1 MATFGNGQAMT
12 RKDGTRLLSGR
23 GQDVGDR
30 LLRELATRLVTCIR
44 ECDTAARFG
53 GDEFVVMLE
62 DLSTVADEAADQAEH
77 VAEKIL
83 ARLTV
88 AYNLQGRQHS
98 STPSVGVTLF
108 CGNEFGTDELFK
120 RADVAMYQAKAA
132 GRNTVRFFDP
142 QMQAAIMARA
152 ALDADLRQG
161 LQREELLLHY
171 QPVVDIA
178 GRMTGLEALVRWQHP
193 QRGLVAPGE
202 FITLAEQTGLILPLG
217 QWVLQ
222 TACKQLVAWAGQPN
236 AGELSIAVNVSARQ
250 FRQPGFVTQ
259 VLATLQETGANP
271 QRLKLELT
279 ESVLV
284 TDVEDAIRKM
294 GALRE
299 IGVRFA
305 LDDFGT
311 GYSSLSYLKRLPLD
325 QLKIDQSFVRDVL
338 SDPNDAAIVR
348 TILALAKSMDL
359 VAVAE
364 GVETEGQR
372 QFLLDN
378 GCTLFQG
385 YLFGRPVPLAKLA
398 LPG

>member
-1 MATFGNGQAMT
+1 
-12 RKDGTRLLSGR
+12 
-23 GQDVGDR
+23 
-30 LLRELATRLVTCIR
+30 VTCIR
-44 ECDTAARFG
+44 DCDTAARFG

-62 DLSTVADEAADQAEH
+62 DLSMTANEAANQAEH

-83 ARLTV
+83 GRLNA
-88 AYNLQGRQHS
+88 AYDLQGRQHS
-98 STPSVGVTLF
+98 STPSIGVTLF
-108 CGNEFGTDELFK
+108 CGNEFGAEELFK

-132 GRNTVRFFDP
+132 GRNTVRFYDP
-142 QMQAAIMARA
+142 EMQAAVMARA

-161 LQREELLLHY
+161 LQRQELRLHY
-171 QPVVDIA
+171 QPVVDVA
-178 GRMTGLEALVRWQHP
+178 GRVTGLEALVRWLHP
-193 QRGLVAPGE
+193 VRGLVGPGE
-202 FITLAEQTGLILPLG
+202 FIEQAEQTGLILLLG
-217 QWVLQ
+217 QWVMK
-222 TACKQLVAWAGQPN
+222 TACQQLVVWAGKQHTR
-236 AGELSIAVNVSARQ
+236 ELSVAVNVSARQ
-250 FRQPGFVTQ
+250 FRQADFVAK
-259 VLATLQETGANP
+259 VLAILEETGANP

-279 ESVLV
+279 ESVLLS
-284 TDVEDAIRKM
+284 DVEDAIRKM
-294 GALRE
+294 SDLRE
-299 IGVRFA
+299 LGVRFA

-378 GCTLFQG
+378 GCTVFQG
-385 YLFGRPVPLAKLA
+385 YLFGRPVPLDQLKLTS
-398 LPG
+398 